1 MVNKEEIFHRLNEI
15 KQATD
20 YLRKIKLGDL
30 DNREKFLLSRYH
42 LQIILE
48 AMFTIGNQII
58 ANKVFRKPASYK
70 DILTVLYENKILKK
84 ELYSRLIPLVDLRN
98 RLVHTYWK
106 IPKEELIEIV
116 RNELIYFEKFV
127 RAILEC
133 LDHEV

>member
-1 MVNKEEIFHRLNEI
+1 LVNKEEIFHRLNEI

-20 YLRKIKLGDL
+20 YLRKIKLEDL
-30 DNREKFLLSRYH
+30 DHREKFLLSRYH

-84 ELYSRLIPLVDLRN
+84 ELYYRLIPLVDLRN

-127 RAILEC
+127 KAILEC
-133 LDHEV
+133 LDHEA

>member
-127 RAILEC
+127 KAILEC
-133 LDHEV
+133 LDHEA

>member
-127 RAILEC
+127 KAILEC

>member
-1 MVNKEEIFHRLNEI
+1 LVNKEEIFHRLNEI

-20 YLRKIKLGDL
+20 YLRKIKLEDL

-58 ANKVFRKPASYK
+58 AN
-70 DILTVLYENKILKK
+70 ILTVLYENKILKK

-116 RNELIYFEKFV
+116 RNDLIYFEKFV
-127 RAILEC
+127 KAILEC
-133 LDHEV
+133 LDHEA

>member
-127 RAILEC
+127 RAILEY
-133 LDHEV
+133 LDHEA

>member
-1 MVNKEEIFHRLNEI
+1 LVNKEEIFHRLNEI

-116 RNELIYFEKFV
+116 RNDLIYFEKFV
-127 RAILEC
+127 KAILEC
-133 LDHEV
+133 LDHEA

>member
-20 YLRKIKLGDL
+20 YLRKIKLEDL
-30 DNREKFLLSRYH
+30 DSREKFLLCRYH

-116 RNELIYFEKFV
+116 RNELTYFEKFV
-127 RAILEC
+127 RAILEY
-133 LDHEV
+133 LDHEA